1 MVKARLAVA
10 AVQPHADAGTTAKRK
25 YDENAQQA
33 WPIGHRGRGA
43 RHTAGGALGQEKS
56 FKQQLIGTWSLM
68 SPEEAKALGIGT
80 LAYYGTDTVNE
91 RDQTI
96 TEKLRS
102 DRIRVEARE
111 VALQHC
117 RQSAPRTRSMSG
129 SASRGAVRPRQ
140 ATCPSGRTSTSGAS

>member
-96 TEKLRS
+96 TEKLKASTFPNQLTVEQKRTVTAIS
-102 DRIRVEARE
+102 ATSMHFSNHAAVGGGQIAFEWQRVK
-111 VALQHC
+111 
-117 RQSAPRTRSMSG
+117 
-129 SASRGAVRPRQ
+129 
-140 ATCPSGRTSTSGAS
+140 